1 MAKLEEKILQDAAYR
16 PIVFH
21 DQDPHT
27 VISAAREIPAVV
39 DAQGRT
45 NRHDFQVL
53 SISSVA
59 LPGWKSGQF
68 LSDGQKVGGHPVT
81 AGAARAPGWHR
92 IESVPRARLPK
103 AAEAGHEDIG
113 DAGGGEARGE
123 RLAAELGVPA
133 RARDGPNIHEL
144 RHVVRAQESDQL
156 LDGLRA
162 VADGANHAR
171 APLAQSAENRCA
183 LPMWGQ
189 AQACTFARI
198 CRRWL
203 RSW

>member
-1 MAKLEEKILQDAAYR
+1 MIRRPPRSTLFPYTTLFRSPPGDRLRAHDRRRLPPGELDERLE
-16 PIVFH
+16 
-21 DQDPHT
+21 
-27 VISAAREIPAVV
+27 
-39 DAQGRT
+39 
-45 NRHDFQVL
+45 
-53 SISSVA
+53 
-59 LPGWKSGQF
+59 
-68 LSDGQKVGGHPVT
+68 
-81 AGAARAPGWHR
+81 APGELGSLHVVG
-92 IESVPRARLPK
+92 VPAERRVSPAEVDRTRARLPK
-103 AAEAGHEDIG
+103 APEAGHEDIG

-156 LDGLRA
+156 LDGPRA

>member
-1 MAKLEEKILQDAAYR
+1 MAELEEKILQDAAYR

-27 VISAAREIPAVV
+27 VVSAAREIPAVV

-45 NRHDFQVL
+45 NRHDFQGL

-92 IESVPRARLPK
+92 IESVPHASLSVDSWPLLPRHRLLRSARPAGVAAGEVTHVPSSAAKGVSSCGSGRPAVTMWRTAVPRAGRAR
-103 AAEAGHEDIG
+103 AIG
-113 DAGGGEARGE
+113 DRGP
-123 RLAAELGVPA
+123 RPGTVPA
-133 RARDGPNIHEL
+133 HMIRSE
-144 RHVVRAQESDQL
+144 E
-156 LDGLRA
+156 
-162 VADGANHAR
+162 
-171 APLAQSAENRCA
+171 
-183 LPMWGQ
+183 
-189 AQACTFARI
+189 
-198 CRRWL
+198 RRGGKE
-203 RSW
+203 